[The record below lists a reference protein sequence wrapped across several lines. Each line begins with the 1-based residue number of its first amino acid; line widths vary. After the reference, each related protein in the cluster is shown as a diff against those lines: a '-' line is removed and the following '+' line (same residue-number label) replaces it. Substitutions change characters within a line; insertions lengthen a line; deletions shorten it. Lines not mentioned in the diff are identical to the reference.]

1 MASLAARAN
10 IPIMAHNV
18 SKRAT
23 TDDRQSTRLPNE
35 RQHLLVSSTRTRT
48 TLKRIHSSLIQYTSM
63 PASSGKQRD
72 YDYLFKLVLIG
83 DSGVGKSCLLLRFA
97 YISHFRV
104 FLCIVEVELQ
114 ACLELGVDRILT
126 SGACSSAASCE
137 GKRVLR
143 RLVSQSQG
151 RCQNQGPGRRTPNGD

>member
-1 MASLAARAN
+1 MERKTTIFQIMASLAARAN

-97 YISHFRV
+97 
-104 FLCIVEVELQ
+104 
-114 ACLELGVDRILT
+114 
-126 SGACSSAASCE
+126 
-137 GKRVLR
+137 
-143 RLVSQSQG
+143 VSQKSKVKIQLNSTQSEDLSEVHICVALMIDWCG
-151 RCQNQGPGRRTPNGD
+151 LCAFSIDSI